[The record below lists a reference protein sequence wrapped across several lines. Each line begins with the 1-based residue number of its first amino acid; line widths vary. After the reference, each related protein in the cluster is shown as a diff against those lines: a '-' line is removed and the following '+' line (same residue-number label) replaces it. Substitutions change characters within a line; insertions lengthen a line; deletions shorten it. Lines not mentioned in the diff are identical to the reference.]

1 MLLRVFFLKSPILQ
15 ITHVTIHPHVEG
27 LIAISPYTGVI
38 RTFAN
43 IRVNTQKRHH
53 GHGVSM
59 FAHVVGA
66 ICKSPTL
73 QFTHV
78 TIRPYYNSPML
89 QFTHVTNCPHVEG
102 LIAISPYVCVIR
114 TLANIHEYNVNT
126 QKSITGMV

>member
-66 ICKSPTL
+66 IRKSPT
-73 QFTHV
+73 
-78 TIRPYYNSPML
+78 L

-114 TLANIHEYNVNT
+114 TLANIHEYNVHT